1 MRKVTTKLKP
11 TLGTLHLWGLAV
23 GLVISGEYFGWSYGW
38 GAAGTLGFLIT
49 ALMVLRIIAAIWVA
63 LTFSGQGGILASG
76 LIGGFAVIILLL
88 LWNGP
93 ADRFFREN

>member
-1 MRKVTTKLKP
+1 MS
-11 TLGTLHLWGLAV
+11 V
-23 GLVISGEYFGWSYGW
+23 G
-38 GAAGTLGFLIT
+38 GAPGRHRA
-49 ALMVLRIIAAIWVA
+49 AQQSHPRQQDLRVIAAIWVA
-63 LTFSGQGGILASG
+63 FTFSGQGGILASA